1 MISIE
6 HGQELHQ
13 RLCNGDS
20 LSTDEQAELNAW
32 YTKMDADEARYLNVD
47 TPDRSGESEIR
58 AKIQIALDQLAEVTK
73 RTTET
78 EKTNQQLRQQNE
90 ELIRVLE
97 MKGVLSR

>member
-1 MISIE
+1 M
-6 HGQELHQ
+6 
-13 RLCNGDS
+13 
-20 LSTDEQAELNAW
+20 STDEQAELNAW